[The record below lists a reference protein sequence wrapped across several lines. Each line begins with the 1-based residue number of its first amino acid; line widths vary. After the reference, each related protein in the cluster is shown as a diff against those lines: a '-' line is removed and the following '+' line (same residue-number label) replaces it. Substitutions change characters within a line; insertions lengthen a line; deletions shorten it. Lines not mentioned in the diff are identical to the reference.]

1 MTLRAIFFDFGGTLA
16 SLAPSLEEPWRVWSQ
31 VAEQF
36 QLNISDSEI
45 QRVNE
50 EADVKF
56 GERIYVYHGR
66 TAEFWRL
73 RDMWVMDQLGV
84 VTRKREFFS
93 TLQAV
98 FEDPARI
105 QLYPETLDVLRE
117 LRARELHIGVISN
130 FTDGLLPIL
139 KHHGL
144 DVLLDSITYS
154 QEVGVEKPNPRVFLR
169 ALMRANCRPEDA
181 VHIGDLWESDYVGAT
196 GVGMTAVWLNR
207 NRNPAPV
214 ACQEI
219 RNLRQ
224 LPSLLTANP

>member
-16 SLAPSLEEPWRVWSQ
+16 SLTPSLEEPWRVWSQ

-36 QLNISDSEI
+36 ELNISDSEI

-56 GERIYVYHGR
+56 GEKIYVYHGR

-84 VTRKREFFS
+84 VTRKREFFN

-105 QLYPETLDVLRE
+105 QLYPETLGVLRE

-144 DVLLDSITYS
+144 DALLDSITYS

-181 VHIGDLWESDYVGAT
+181 VHIGDSWESDYLGAT

-207 NRNPAPV
+207 NRNPAPE

-219 RNLRQ
+219 WNLRQ